1 MLEYFK
7 SLKTNE
13 VLIKHLLLS
22 LLILVCLFLAFNH
35 HPPILFGLE
44 SAEIY
49 NNFLPTK
56 IPPLV
61 FAVSEDPG
69 TSSSFGTF
77 DYAALI
83 VSRYVSDY
91 MGHSISNVRL
101 PSIICGLIALFL
113 FYKIINR
120 WFDWKIALISTF
132 LLSTNQYFL
141 MFQHLLLSHMVTL
154 ATILFCI
161 ERFQNFTIKKNRF
174 SIVSFGFACALTTLN
189 YWMGRWCMI
198 SILLF
203 YLVDFEKF
211 SIVKFKSYLHFTN
224 WQRIKAVLLVF
235 LSMIIILTIFYPANI
250 LVLFSSDFIYPSI
263 RVGEYSDE
271 ISRSLYNLWI
281 NLLLFFKYFIFDRSN
296 HPSDIMLWSSYPVE
310 NIVIFLLSVVG
321 IVISLI
327 RKISYPI
334 LFILYIIFM
343 TFVPQLFSETY
354 ATNDVGK
361 LSSTLNPGRSLF
373 FIPFACIMAVLGIR
387 YIYTYLKSRGYSTRL
402 VFIFLIGLFFC
413 FRLYGYFA
421 EINRFNDEI
430 INSYK
435 VDFTQPAPVDN
446 LDVVFNPFHI
456 PIRELHYDQ
465 VYYYKIAQFIS
476 IHLKSVIS
484 TPDSKKILYIPAE
497 IYTPS
502 YYKNLGGGGWIPSKG
517 YPYYFPMY
525 LTFYLQ
531 EQNINVSYLVKKKDI
546 KEPFIKKAIK
556 VLDRYKQGKNQP
568 SGDSLSAG
576 HFPRTK
582 KQEEI
587 VKMFVNIIDWIEN
600 FEKGKRWLDSIRE
613 SANYN
618 LNVSSIGDYFVNVT
632 SNKSPD
638 YLIITNL
645 EEFDLIKEQ
654 YDYELALSM
663 PIK

>member
-1 MLEYFK
+1 MLRYFK

-35 HPPILFGLE
+35 HPPILFGYE

-141 MFQHLLLSHMVTL
+141 MFQHFLLIHMVTL

-446 LDVVFNPFHI
+446 IDTGPNPFHTAR
-456 PIRELHYDQ
+456 RELHYDQ

-502 YYKNLGGGGWIPSKG
+502 TYKNFAGGLVPSKG

>member
-1 MLEYFK
+1 MLRYFK

-35 HPPILFGLE
+35 HPPILSLYE

-61 FAVSEDPG
+61 FAISEDPV
-69 TSSSFGTF
+69 TNSTFSTF

-101 PSIICGLIALFL
+101 PSIIYGLIALFL

-141 MFQHLLLSHMVTL
+141 MFQHFLLSHMVTL

-189 YWMGRWCMI
+189 YWTGRWCMI

-334 LFILYIIFM
+334 LFILYIIFI
-343 TFVPQLFSETY
+343 TFLPQLFSATH

-361 LSSTLNPGRSLF
+361 LLSTLNPGRSLF

-446 LDVVFNPFHI
+446 LAVGSNPFHI
-456 PIRELHYDQ
+456 AIRELHYDQ

-502 YYKNLGGGGWIPSKG
+502 KYKMLIDKG
-517 YPYYFPMY
+517 FPYYFPMF

-531 EQNINVSYLVKKKDI
+531 EQGINASYLVKKKDI
-546 KEPFIKKAIK
+546 KERFLKKVIE
-556 VLDRYKQGKNQP
+556 VLDRYKQGKN
-568 SGDSLSAG
+568 LSPDNTLPAVYY
-576 HFPRTK
+576 PRTK
-582 KQEEI
+582 IQEKS
-587 VKMFVNIIDWIEN
+587 VKMFINIINWIES
-600 FEKGKRWLDSIRE
+600 FKKGKKWLDSIRE
-613 SANYN
+613 QTNQSPNMF
-618 LNVSSIGDYFVNVT
+618 SIGDYFVNVT
-632 SNKSPD
+632 SNKPPD

-645 EEFDLIKEQ
+645 EEFNQIKDQ
-654 YDYELALSM
+654 SNYKLVLSM
-663 PIK
+663 PLK

>member
-13 VLIKHLLLS
+13 VLIKYLLLS

-35 HPPILFGLE
+35 HPPILSLYE

-61 FAVSEDPG
+61 LAISEDPG
-69 TSSSFGTF
+69 TNSSFGTF

-101 PSIICGLIALFL
+101 PSIIYGLIALFL

-141 MFQHLLLSHMVTL
+141 MFQHFLLIHMVTL

-250 LVLFSSDFIYPSI
+250 LVLFSSDFIYPSS
-263 RVGEYSDE
+263 RVGEYSDQ
-271 ISRSLYNLWI
+271 ISKSLYNLWI
-281 NLLLFFKYFIFDRSN
+281 NLLLYFKYFIFDRSN

-446 LDVVFNPFHI
+446 IDLGINPFHI
-456 PIRELHYDQ
+456 ARRELHYDQ

-497 IYTPS
+497 IYTP
-502 YYKNLGGGGWIPSKG
+502 YNYKNFAGGWAPSKG

-568 SGDSLSAG
+568 SGDSLTAG
-576 HFPRTK
+576 HYPRNK

-587 VKMFVNIIDWIEN
+587 VKMFVVIIDWIESY
-600 FEKGKRWLDSIRE
+600 KMGKKWLNSIRE
-613 SANYN
+613 QTSYN
-618 LNVSSIGDYFVNVT
+618 SNISPIGDYFINIT
-632 SNKSPD
+632 SNKVPD
-638 YLIITNL
+638 YLIITSK
-645 EEFDLIKEQ
+645 EELDHVQKQ
-654 YDYELALSM
+654 TDYALVLSL
-663 PIK
+663 PLL

>member
-13 VLIKHLLLS
+13 VLIKYLLLS

-35 HPPILFGLE
+35 HPPIFQFFE

-61 FAVSEDPG
+61 FAISEDPV
-69 TSSSFGTF
+69 TNSTFSTF

-141 MFQHLLLSHMVTL
+141 MFQHFLLSHMVTL

-343 TFVPQLFSETY
+343 TFVPQLFSETF

-361 LSSTLNPGRSLF
+361 LTSTLNPGRSLF

-387 YIYTYLKSRGYSTRL
+387 YIYTYLKSRGYQPEL
-402 VFIFLIGLFFC
+402 V
-413 FRLYGYFA
+413 
-421 EINRFNDEI
+421 
-430 INSYK
+430 
-435 VDFTQPAPVDN
+435 V
-446 LDVVFNPFHI
+446 
-456 PIRELHYDQ
+456 
-465 VYYYKIAQFIS
+465 
-476 IHLKSVIS
+476 
-484 TPDSKKILYIPAE
+484 
-497 IYTPS
+497 
-502 YYKNLGGGGWIPSKG
+502 
-517 YPYYFPMY
+517 
-525 LTFYLQ
+525 
-531 EQNINVSYLVKKKDI
+531 
-546 KEPFIKKAIK
+546 
-556 VLDRYKQGKNQP
+556 
-568 SGDSLSAG
+568 
-576 HFPRTK
+576 
-582 KQEEI
+582 
-587 VKMFVNIIDWIEN
+587 
-600 FEKGKRWLDSIRE
+600 
-613 SANYN
+613 
-618 LNVSSIGDYFVNVT
+618 
-632 SNKSPD
+632 
-638 YLIITNL
+638 
-645 EEFDLIKEQ
+645 
-654 YDYELALSM
+654 
-663 PIK
+663 

>member
-13 VLIKHLLLS
+13 VLIKYLLLS

-35 HPPILFGLE
+35 HPPILFSFE

-61 FAVSEDPG
+61 FAISEDPG
-69 TSSSFGTF
+69 TNSSFGTF

-101 PSIICGLIALFL
+101 PSIIYGLIALFL

-141 MFQHLLLSHMVTL
+141 MFQHVLLIHMVTL

-250 LVLFSSDFIYPSI
+250 LVLFSSDFIYPSS
-263 RVGEYSDE
+263 RVGEYSDQ

-421 EINRFNDEI
+421 EINKFNDEI

-446 LDVVFNPFHI
+446 I
-456 PIRELHYDQ
+456 
-465 VYYYKIAQFIS
+465 
-476 IHLKSVIS
+476 
-484 TPDSKKILYIPAE
+484 
-497 IYTPS
+497 
-502 YYKNLGGGGWIPSKG
+502 
-517 YPYYFPMY
+517 
-525 LTFYLQ
+525 
-531 EQNINVSYLVKKKDI
+531 DI
-546 KEPFIKKAIK
+546 GPNRF
-556 VLDRYKQGKNQP
+556 L
-568 SGDSLSAG
+568 
-576 HFPRTK
+576 
-582 KQEEI
+582 
-587 VKMFVNIIDWIEN
+587 IE
-600 FEKGKRWLDSIRE
+600 
-613 SANYN
+613 
-618 LNVSSIGDYFVNVT
+618 
-632 SNKSPD
+632 
-638 YLIITNL
+638 
-645 EEFDLIKEQ
+645 
-654 YDYELALSM
+654 
-663 PIK
+663 